1 MKHIR
6 HWLAAAAFLALAL
19 AAPRPLFSAAA
30 AAAGTG
36 IGTAQYINVLQ
47 FGADNTGVAD
57 SAPAA
62 KKAIAAAANG
72 GTVFFPAGKYR
83 LSETIKITQSGLTI
97 LGDGRG
103 GSTGKRSVGTVIIMD
118 SAGGGGAGAAFSFE
132 RCNYSGIKNLTITRA
147 AGNQGAGAALRLEK
161 TYHCFARELLLAGVD
176 CGLDCVDGISPL
188 VEDLDIKNPSGKYG
202 IWVHGSGRA
211 GEKHNKI
218 DASLFFR
225 VSGGTGDNTTINW
238 LVVGPNVDGFKIED
252 ARFVGG
258 GRALLCAR
266 GDPGRGDVRPKYIY
280 TDRFGCDHV
289 NLEGIVIED
298 ANDVFM
304 TNTWIGQ
311 NKRGSGVVIGED
323 FTGPALIANI
333 RIRGSGGHGMH
344 IKGGRNIY
352 IQNPLIGACATSRDL
367 IPADAKTGCGILIE
381 EKVTHL
387 RVTGGGVCPLPEQG
401 GRARQHH
408 GIRYTGDSEKA
419 RRNFVGISGVDTA
432 ENPVPFEPR
441 GLSPGSDM

>member
-1 MKHIR
+1 MTTMKHTR
-6 HWLAAAAFLALAL
+6 HWLAAAAFLALAF
-19 AAPRPLFSAAA
+19 PRPFFSAT
-30 AAAGTG
+30 AAGD
-36 IGTAQYINVLQ
+36 GTEQYITVLQ
-47 FGADNTGVAD
+47 FGADDTGAGD
-57 SAPAA
+57 SAPAV
-62 KKAIAAAANG
+62 KKALAAAANS

-83 LSETIKITQSGLTI
+83 LSETIKITRSGLTI

-103 GSTGKRSVGTVIIMD
+103 GSAKRGAGTVIVMD
-118 SAGGGGAGAAFSFE
+118 SAAASAAFSFE

-147 AGNQGAGAALRLEK
+147 EGKQGAGAALRLEK
-161 TYHCFARELLLAGVD
+161 TYHCFAQELLLTDVD
-176 CGLDCVDGISPL
+176 CGLECVDGISPL
-188 VEDLDIKNPSGKYG
+188 VEDLDIKNPTGKYG
-202 IWVHGSGRA
+202 IRVHGSGRTA
-211 GEKHNKI
+211 DGKHNKI

-225 VSGGTGDNTTINW
+225 VSGGTGNNTTINW

-258 GRALLCAR
+258 GRALLCTR
-266 GDPGRGDVRPKYIY
+266 GNPERGDVRPKYIY

-311 NKRGSGVVIGED
+311 NKRGTGVVIGED

-401 GRARQHH
+401 GRARQHY
-408 GIRYTGDSEKA
+408 GIRYAGDSKA
-419 RRNFVGISGVDTA
+419 ARCNFVGISGVDTA

-441 GLSPGSDM
+441 GLSSDNDM

>member
-1 MKHIR
+1 MKHAR
-6 HWLAAAAFLALAL
+6 LLPAAAALLALAL
-19 AAPRPLFSAAA
+19 PRPLLP
-30 AAAGTG
+30 AAGDG
-36 IGTAQYINVLQ
+36 AAQYINVLH
-47 FGADNTGVAD
+47 FGADGTGAGD
-57 SAPAA
+57 STPAA
-62 KKAIAAAANG
+62 RKAIAAAADG

-83 LSETIKITQSGLTI
+83 LSETIKITRSGLTI

-103 GSTGKRSVGTVIIMD
+103 GPAGKRDAGTVIVVD
-118 SAGGGGAGAAFSFE
+118 SDASGTAFSFE
-132 RCNYSGIKNLTITRA
+132 RCNYSGIKNLAITRA
-147 AGNQGAGAALRLEK
+147 GGKQGPGAALRLEK
-161 TYHCFARELLLAGVD
+161 TYHCFVREVLLADVD
-176 CGLDCVDGISPL
+176 CGLDCMDGISPL

-202 IWVHGSGRA
+202 IRVHGSGRA
-211 GEKHNKI
+211 GERHNKI

-225 VSGGTGDNTTINW
+225 VAGGAGANTAVNW

-258 GRALLCAR
+258 GRALLCSR

-298 ANDVFM
+298 ASDVFM

-311 NKRGSGVVIGED
+311 NKRGAGMVLGED
-323 FTGPALIANI
+323 FTGLALITNI

-381 EKVTHL
+381 EKVSHL
-387 RVTGGGVCPLPEQG
+387 RVTGGGVCPLPGQG
-401 GRARQHH
+401 ARARQHY
-408 GIRYTGDSEKA
+408 GILYAGDSKKA
-419 RRNFVGISGVDTA
+419 RRNFVRISGVDTA
-432 ENPVPFEPR
+432 ENPVPFAPQ
-441 GLSPGSDM
+441 GLSLDHDP

>member
-1 MKHIR
+1 MIIINHAR
-6 HWLAAAAFLALAL
+6 HWLAAAALLAL
-19 AAPRPLFSAAA
+19 AAPRPLFSAADPA
-30 AAAGTG
+30 PC
-36 IGTAQYINVLQ
+36 INVLQ
-47 FGADNTGVAD
+47 FGADNTGVGD
-57 SAPAA
+57 STPAV
-62 KKAIAAAANG
+62 KKALAAAANG

-83 LSETIKITQSGLTI
+83 LTETIKITRSGLTI

-103 GSTGKRSVGTVIIMD
+103 GSAGKNGAGTVIVMD
-118 SAGGGGAGAAFSFE
+118 SDASGTAFSFE

-147 AGNQGAGAALRLEK
+147 GEKQGTGAALRLEK
-161 TYHCFARELLLAGVD
+161 TYHCFAQELLLTDVD
-176 CGLDCVDGISPL
+176 CGLDCVDGMSPL

-202 IWVHGSGRA
+202 IWVHGSGRTD
-211 GEKHNKI
+211 GKHNKI

-225 VSGGTGDNTTINW
+225 VAGSTVTNTAVNW

-258 GRALLCAR
+258 GRALLCSR

-304 TNTWIGQ
+304 INTWIGQ
-311 NKRGSGVVIGED
+311 NKRGSGVVFGEN

-352 IQNPLIGACATSRDL
+352 IQNPLVGACATSRDL

-401 GRARQHH
+401 GRARQHY
-408 GIRYTGDSEKA
+408 GIRYAGDSKKA
-419 RRNFVGISGVDTA
+419 GRNFVRISGVDTA
-432 ENPVPFEPR
+432 ENPVPFEPQ
-441 GLSPGSDM
+441 GLSLDNDR